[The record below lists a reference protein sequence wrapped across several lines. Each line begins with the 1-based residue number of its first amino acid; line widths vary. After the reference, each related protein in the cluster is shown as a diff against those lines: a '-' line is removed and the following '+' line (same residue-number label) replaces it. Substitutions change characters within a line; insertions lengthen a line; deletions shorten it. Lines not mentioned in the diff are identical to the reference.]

1 MPLRGPVY
9 IARPGLPQGGAT
21 GAMHVGGSELA
32 RQRVAHA
39 GVTARA
45 RRGHV
50 GPPCPPRRTGDGTRG
65 RRGPAGA
72 IGADDETRARGWRLS
87 RPSPPRYL
95 AVPCARDGINLALI
109 SRPVGGNDAG
119 LN

>member
-1 MPLRGPVY
+1 MAWWLLSLAGLQLSPSRLQLRAEDAVAGAGIY
-9 IARPGLPQGGAT
+9 SAPGGSPRAGAT

-87 RPSPPRYL
+87 RPPPRR
-95 AVPCARDGINLALI
+95 AT
-109 SRPVGGNDAG
+109 
-119 LN
+119 